1 MILVPTDDTLKKY
14 EEMWSKIKD
23 LISSIT
29 NTSHDYDE
37 KYIKIKFNSDSDLPL
52 NKTLKLYNRV
62 IVVRSVFMK
71 ATDVTRKFSWKNV
84 C

>member
-23 LISSIT
+23 LIRSIT

-52 NKTLKLYNRV
+52 NKTLKLYNMV

-71 ATDVTRKFSWKNV
+71 ATDVTRKFSCKNV

>member
-37 KYIKIKFNSDSDLPL
+37 KYIKIKFNSDRDLPL

-84 C
+84 Y